1 MRENGGVG
9 VFWSLDLLAL
19 ESNARGRGGT
29 IAWFKF
35 LRDSQIS
42 IILVYSVRS
51 SLGDTGLTFYA
62 GM

>member
-1 MRENGGVG
+1 MRENRGVG

-19 ESNARGRGGT
+19 ESNAMERGGT

-35 LRDSQIS
+35 LSDAQIS